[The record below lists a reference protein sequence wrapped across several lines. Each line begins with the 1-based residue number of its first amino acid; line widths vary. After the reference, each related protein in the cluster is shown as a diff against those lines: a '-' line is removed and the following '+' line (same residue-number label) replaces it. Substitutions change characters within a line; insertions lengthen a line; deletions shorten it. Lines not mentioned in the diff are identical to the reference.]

1 VIVLVLLVACVHYA
15 CLKELLRG
23 DQRGVSHGVCIARD
37 EEWLGRLIEVLPT
50 VSVCPSV
57 RIFRG
62 QVRAERGRGSTVF
75 AQRPIP
81 WPRSWLR
88 LIVGGGVVRVG
99 VVLLVVRGVVRTGG
113 GVRWCW

>member
-1 VIVLVLLVACVHYA
+1 MVPLPAFTRRVALLVKYLARHLFDRYA
-15 CLKELLRG
+15 PDPMSPPYK
-23 DQRGVSHGVCIARD
+23 V
-37 EEWLGRLIEVLPT
+37 P
-50 VSVCPSV
+50 
-57 RIFRG
+57 RIMRG

-88 LIVGGGVVRVG
+88 LMVGGGVVRVG